1 MKINIPL
8 CPRTK
13 KNHQRIAKKGGRR
26 FVLPSYQYE
35 EYEQSALWYIR
46 SPQKPID
53 FRVCVKCLFYMETHR
68 RVDLVNLQE
77 AILDILVKAG
87 VLADDNSNI
96 VASMDGSRVLYDKE
110 HPRTEIEIERI
121 EE

>member
-13 KNHQRIAKKGGRR
+13 KNHQRIATKGGRH
-26 FVLPSYQYE
+26 FVLPSSQYE

-46 SPQKPID
+46 SPQKPINCP
-53 FRVCVKCLFYMETHR
+53 VCVKCLFYMETHR